1 MRGILMGEGTMTT
14 MTTDTNEGTGQAL
27 DYDTDT
33 RRMVCKLISYLL
45 QYPDTEWREGLQGVK
60 EAAQSISDET
70 VNQILL
76 TFVDEAQV
84 VSSIEWQD
92 SYVRTF
98 DFDKKSN
105 LYLTYALHGDERDRG
120 PALIELKR
128 RYEAAGFYMEVS
140 ELPDYLPMV
149 LEFVAEAPEEDA
161 LGVLSSCH
169 KALVTMSKSIAG
181 QKSPY
186 GPLLSLMLQVIPEP
200 PASDVPEQEE
210 TVNQQPADLMQI
222 AAQMRRG
229 NR

>member
-1 MRGILMGEGTMTT
+1 MRGILMGEETTTT
-14 MTTDTNEGTGQAL
+14 MTIDTNEGTGQSL
-27 DYDTDT
+27 VYDTDT

-60 EAAQSISDET
+60 EAVQSISDT
-70 VNQILL
+70 TLNQILL
-76 TFVDEAQV
+76 TFVDEALAV
-84 VSSIEWQD
+84 NSIQWQD

-149 LEFVAEAPEEDA
+149 LEFVAEAPEEA
-161 LGVLSSCH
+161 AMGVLSSCH
-169 KALVTMSKSIAG
+169 KALVSMTESITG
-181 QKSPY
+181 QSSPY

-200 PASDVPEQEE
+200 AAPDVPEQAEAG
-210 TVNQQPADLMQI
+210 NQQPEDLNQI

>member
-1 MRGILMGEGTMTT
+1 MGEETTTT
-14 MTTDTNEGTGQAL
+14 MTSDINERTCQAL
-27 DYDTDT
+27 VYDTDT

-45 QYPDTEWREGLQGVK
+45 QYPDAEWREGLPGVQ
-60 EAAQSISDET
+60 EAIQSITNET
-70 VNQILL
+70 VNQTLL
-76 TFVDEAQV
+76 TFLDEAQA

-92 SYVRTF
+92 AYVRTF

-169 KALVTMSKSIAG
+169 KALVTMSESIAG

-200 PASDVPEQEE
+200 PAPDVPEQEE